1 MAHGSVTD
9 RFDRSDV
16 IAMTVGGFV
25 DKNHQ
30 PAMKEI
36 RTSLGPKK
44 DLWDELIRFVEENH
58 RVKSD
63 FAFYGVNYGW
73 AMRFRKGGKAL
84 LSLYPGKDSFVAQ
97 IVLGE
102 TSARKASGLKLG
114 RNVRRVLENTR
125 QLADGRWLFIR
136 VNSKKDANDCRNL
149 LTLKSESIKKKQ

>member
-1 MAHGSVTD
+1 MAYGPVTD

-30 PAMKEI
+30 PTMKEI
-36 RTSLGPKK
+36 RTSLGSKK

-84 LSLYPGKDSFVAQ
+84 LSLYPGKETFVAQ

-102 TSARKASGLKLG
+102 TPAKKASGFKLG
-114 RNVRRVLENTR
+114 SNVRKVLENTR

-136 VNSKKDANDCRNL
+136 VKSRTDVGDIKNL
-149 LTLKSESIKKKQ
+149 LVLRSESVKKKR

>member
-1 MAHGSVTD
+1 MA
-9 RFDRSDV
+9 
-16 IAMTVGGFV
+16 VGGFL

-30 PAMKEI
+30 PTMEEI
-36 RTSLGPKK
+36 QASLSSKRE
-44 DLWDELIRFVEENH
+44 LWDELIRFVTENY
-58 RVKSD
+58 RAKSD

-136 VNSKKDANDCRNL
+136 VNSKKDANDCRNP

>member
-1 MAHGSVTD
+1 MAYGPVTD

-25 DKNHQ
+25 DKNHK
-30 PAMKEI
+30 PTMREI
-36 RTSLGPKK
+36 RNSLGSKRE
-44 DLWDELIRFVEENH
+44 LWDALIRFVEENH

-102 TSARKASGLKLG
+102 APARKASHLALG
-114 RNVRRVLENTR
+114 GNVRRVLENVR
-125 QLADGRWLFIR
+125 PLADGRWLFIR
-136 VNSKKDANDCRNL
+136 VNSRKDVRDCRNL
-149 LTLKSESIKKKQ
+149 LVLKSESAKKKE